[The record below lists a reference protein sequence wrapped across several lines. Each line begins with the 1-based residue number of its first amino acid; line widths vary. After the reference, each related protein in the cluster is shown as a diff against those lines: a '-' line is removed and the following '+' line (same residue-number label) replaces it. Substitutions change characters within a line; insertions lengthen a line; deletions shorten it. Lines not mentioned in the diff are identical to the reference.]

1 MWSLIFML
9 ENVKVKI
16 VMDGSTGLFLG
27 INDITDTFRF
37 VFSLIFCFCFFMLD
51 LAEFYLLLVPQY
63 V

>member
-37 VFSLIFCFCFFMLD
+37 VFSLIFSVSFTLA
-51 LAEFYLLLVPQY
+51 LAEFYIFLVLQY

>member
-9 ENVKVKI
+9 ENGKVKI
-16 VMDGSTGLFLG
+16 VMDGSTGLFLV

-37 VFSLIFCFCFFMLD
+37 IFSLIFSVSFTLS
-51 LAEFYLLLVPQY
+51 LAEFYLFLVPQY

>member
-27 INDITDTFRF
+27 INNITDTFRI
-37 VFSLIFCFCFFMLD
+37 VFSLIFFFLF
-51 LAEFYLLLVPQY
+51 FYVSPG
-63 V
+63 

>member
-16 VMDGSTGLFLG
+16 VMDGSTGLFLV

-37 VFSLIFCFCFFMLD
+37 IFSLIFSVFFFMLA
-51 LAEFYLLLVPQY
+51 LAEFYLFLVPQY
-63 V
+63 I